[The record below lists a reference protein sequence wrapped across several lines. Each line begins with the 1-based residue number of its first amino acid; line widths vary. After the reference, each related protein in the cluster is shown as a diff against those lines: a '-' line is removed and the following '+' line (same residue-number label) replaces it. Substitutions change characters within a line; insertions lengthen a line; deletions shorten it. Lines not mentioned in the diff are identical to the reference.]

1 MTILTLGTSGRSSLI
16 CHLSVCCASVVSS
29 FDAPCSTSAVSVSI
43 LPEGH
48 VSPRRLLS
56 PQGTLSSLLGGDSMR
71 EAVERLWPE
80 IDWIQN
86 PTLREQVTQ
95 TWIKALERSPL
106 KPDDLNQIPFTLL
119 VPNCPITF
127 MEHKRCV
134 VHIARDSARAMCD
147 FMGRALPIDEDVVI
161 AGAIL
166 ADVGKLLEYELGPDG
181 KSRQSERGEALRHPF
196 TGVALAI
203 ECGIPD
209 AVCHIIAAHAAE
221 GDLVKR
227 TTEAFI
233 VHHADFM
240 AFLPFKNPKNV
251 RVK

>member
-1 MTILTLGTSGRSSLI
+1 
-16 CHLSVCCASVVSS
+16 
-29 FDAPCSTSAVSVSI
+29 
-43 LPEGH
+43 
-48 VSPRRLLS
+48 
-56 PQGTLSSLLGGDSMR
+56 MR
-71 EAVERLWPE
+71 DNIQRLWPE
-80 IDWIQN
+80 IEWISN
-86 PTLREQVTQ
+86 PQLRQQVTEV
-95 TWIKALERSPL
+95 WIKAFERSPL
-106 KPDDLNQIPFTLL
+106 QPDDLNRIPFTLL

-134 VHIARDSARAMCD
+134 VHIARESARAMQS
-147 FMGRALPIDEDVVI
+147 FMGRALPVNLDTVI

-196 TGVALAI
+196 TGMALAL
-203 ECGIPD
+203 ECGVPD
-209 AVCHIIAAHAAE
+209 AVCHIIAAHAGE

-240 AFLPFKNPKNV
+240 AFLPFKNPKNI
-251 RVK
+251 RVEAK